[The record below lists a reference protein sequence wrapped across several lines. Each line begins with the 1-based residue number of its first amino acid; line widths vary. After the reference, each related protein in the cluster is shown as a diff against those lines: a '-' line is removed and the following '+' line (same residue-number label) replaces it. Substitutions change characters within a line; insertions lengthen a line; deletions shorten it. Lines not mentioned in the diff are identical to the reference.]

1 MRNTKHPKASR
12 LWTRVLVM
20 ERNMKKFKAIIAFAA
35 VFGITVSAADEIT
48 PARIGPVSQYGKL
61 ITGKNSE
68 GKGRIYG
75 SCEGVKDGAEV
86 QIRGMSLYWS
96 LMDEALEFWSEDGIT
111 SMIDSMK
118 IQLVRAAMAT
128 GTEDW
133 TKGKYIGY
141 AKMPNEQTQFM
152 KTVVEAAIKQDIYVI
167 IDWHSHEANTQTEN
181 AVKFFGEMAQAYGK
195 YDNVIFELF
204 NEPKMVQWD
213 AVKNYANTVVA
224 EIRKYSDNLII
235 VGSPY
240 WTQVPNMAINNEVED
255 PKGNTA
261 YTFHYYA
268 GSHCPSGQ
276 KDAKTRCEGEN
287 ATEAINAG
295 LSVFVSEWGVTTSDG
310 KGGIAG
316 DNPGWQEWLNTNKLS
331 WANWSASRIPEG
343 SAAFD
348 TTSTPKNLVFTKSGA
363 MVKGFLDSNPAT
375 YSICPANAPIP
386 SSTSAPG
393 SDASS
398 PTSSENAKPET
409 SASTATSASEPGSSE
424 PGSSETAIHAK
435 AFKNAAAIKFA
446 NRTITYNAA
455 RSGKGSIQVF
465 DALGHAQ
472 MVSSIV
478 FANGANAIELSSIAA
493 GSYLVRIVQGGHTEQ
508 ARITIK

>member
-1 MRNTKHPKASR
+1 
-12 LWTRVLVM
+12 
-20 ERNMKKFKAIIAFAA
+20 MKKFNAIVAFAA
-35 VFGITVSAADEIT
+35 VFSLSASAAEIT

-86 QIRGMSLYWS
+86 QVKGMSLYWS
-96 LMDEALEFWSEDGIT
+96 LMDEALEFWSEDGIV
-111 SMIDSMK
+111 SMVDSMK

-141 AKMPNEQTQFM
+141 AKMPNEQTQFV

-167 IDWHSHEANTQTEN
+167 IDWHSHEANKQTEN
-181 AVKFFGEMAQAYGK
+181 AVKFFGEMAEAYGK

-204 NEPKMVQWD
+204 NEPKMVQWND
-213 AVKNYANTVVA
+213 VKNYANTVVA
-224 EIRKYSDNLII
+224 EIRKYSDNLIL

-240 WTQVPNMAINNEVED
+240 WDQTPNMAVNSEVTD

-316 DNPGWQEWLNTNKLS
+316 DNPGWQNWMDNNKLS

-348 TTSTPKNLVFTKSGA
+348 TTSTPQNLVFTESGK
-363 MVKGFLDSNPAT
+363 MVKGFLDANPAT

-386 SSTSAPG
+386 SSESTPSSSSNGNDP
-393 SDASS
+393 ASS
-398 PTSSENAKPET
+398 SATTT
-409 SASTATSASEPGSSE
+409 SASAPASSASGPESSAA
-424 PGSSETAIHAK
+424 PPSSSETAIHAK
-435 AFKNAAAIKFA
+435 VFKNAASIKFA
-446 NRTITYNAA
+446 GRTITYSATK
-455 RSGKGSIQVF
+455 SGKASIQVF

-472 MVSSIV
+472 MLASMDIVSGS
-478 FANGANAIELSSIAA
+478 NTIELNAIAA
-493 GSYLVRIVQGGHTEQ
+493 GSYLVRIVQGTQVEL
-508 ARITIK
+508 ARITVK

>member
-1 MRNTKHPKASR
+1 
-12 LWTRVLVM
+12 
-20 ERNMKKFKAIIAFAA
+20 MKNIKAIVAFAA
-35 VFGITVSAADEIT
+35 VFGVAVSAAEIT
-48 PARIGPVSQYGKL
+48 PVRIGPVSQYGKL

-86 QIRGMSLYWS
+86 QVRGMSLYWS
-96 LMDEALEFWSEDGIT
+96 LMDEALEFWSEDGIV
-111 SMIDSMK
+111 SMIDNMK

-141 AKMPNEQTQFM
+141 AKMPEEQTQFM

-167 IDWHSHEANTQTEN
+167 IDWHSHEANKQTES
-181 AVKFFGEMAQAYGK
+181 AVKFFSEMAQAYGK

-204 NEPKMVQWD
+204 NEPKMVQWND
-213 AVKNYANTVVA
+213 VKNYANTVVA

-276 KDAKTRCEGEN
+276 KNAKTRCEGEN

-316 DNPGWQEWLNTNKLS
+316 DNPGWQDWLNSNKLS

-348 TTSTPKNLVFTKSGA
+348 TTSTPQNLVFTESGN

-375 YSICPANAPIP
+375 YTICPANAPIP
-386 SSTSAPG
+386 SSESTPP
-393 SDASS
+393 SS
-398 PTSSENAKPET
+398 SSESQPAESSDNAKAET
-409 SASTATSASEPGSSE
+409 SASAPASSE
-424 PGSSETAIHAK
+424 AAPSSSSLAPASSETAIHAK
-435 AFKNAAAIKFA
+435 AFRNSVSIKYA
-446 NRTITYNAA
+446 NRTISYNAA
-455 RSGKGSIQVF
+455 ISGKGSVQIF
-465 DALGHAQ
+465 DALGHAK
-472 MVSSIV
+472 MVSPMDFVIGTNTV
-478 FANGANAIELSSIAA
+478 ELSTIAA
-493 GSYLVRIVQGGHTEQ
+493 GSYLVRVVQGSHAEQ
-508 ARITIK
+508 ARITVK